1 MCHGTKYLL
10 IGSTVIAFTLNMNG
24 QMHHGASRGESERR
38 GEQGHGRAS
47 GEHMERQSAQAAQE
61 QPAELQAQRH
71 HGGAVAEQK
80 QGSSQHQAPAMAAQQ
95 PQQRMTH
102 QVAPA
107 AAKQQRAPQQLP
119 KQQVPAAASRQL
131 PQQPMQAPLA
141 VPQPNPPVPPVQPI
155 QEETQEPEGLDT
167 IHNTDAQGNWLFKRM
182 WWQRAETQYEK
193 IKSVV
198 DSIMES
204 RMAFFAKRTEWD
216 KTIFDPFYQDSGL
229 GRGVLEELIG
239 SLMNQLNQERERDG
253 QLEQKERELLSALES
268 QKALLEQL
276 QKDVQKINDIDNAVD
291 EAIAVLIQQLNIARN
306 FERKSWENFKA
317 IAQELND
324 KKARDLFYGMVTY
337 WQNINEIA
345 HYIQMPFLQHFEKLG
360 AMAKDQTEKVTE
372 ALKALKEKGIDFK
385 KQWQDLEES
394 AMRQKNASEFKEG
407 LEEGK
412 AQETAEQKATL
423 GYFDSAMQFLS
434 DTAANSWNFVRS
446 AGQSIWDFTIGR
458 FYTKADAKTEKN
470 EQHDEDKKEEV
481 SSSATHEGQASHDT
495 GAPES
500 HAAHAE

>member
-1 MCHGTKYLL
+1 MCYCTKYLL
-10 IGSTVIAFTLNMNG
+10 VGGAVIAFTLNMHG
-24 QMHHGASRGESERR
+24 QMHHSASRDG
-38 GEQGHGRAS
+38 GEQGHGGTS
-47 GEHMERQSAQAAQE
+47 GQHMKRQAAQA
-61 QPAELQAQRH
+61 QPAELQAQQRH
-71 HGGAVAEQK
+71 GRNEQGAMTVQ
-80 QGSSQHQAPAMAAQQ
+80 QSQQPMAHQRASTAVTQQRTSQQAPM
-95 PQQRMTH
+95 
-102 QVAPA
+102 
-107 AAKQQRAPQQLP
+107 QRAAP
-119 KQQVPAAASRQL
+119 SRQL
-131 PQQPMQAPLA
+131 PQQQMQTPLA
-141 VPQPNPPVPPVQPI
+141 VPQPNPPALSAKPV

-167 IHNTDAQGNWLFKRM
+167 LHNTDAQGNWLFKRM

-239 SLMNQLNQERERDG
+239 SLISQLNQERERDG

-276 QKDVQKINDIDNAVD
+276 QKDVQKINEIDTAVD

-360 AMAKDQTEKVTE
+360 AMAKDQTEKVSE

-394 AMRQKNASEFKEG
+394 TIRQKNAAEFKEG
-407 LEEGK
+407 LQEGK
-412 AQETAEQKATL
+412 EQEAAEQKATL

-434 DTAANSWNFVRS
+434 DTASNSWNFVRS
-446 AGQSIWDFTIGR
+446 IGQSLWDFTGGR
-458 FYTKADAKTEKN
+458 FYTKADAKTEKS
-470 EQHDEDKKEEV
+470 EQHDEDKKEAV
-481 SSSATHEGQASHDT
+481 SHDEHADQT
-495 GAPES
+495 SQDASAPES
-500 HAAHAE
+500 HTAQSE